1 MITKIAD
8 NIISPLGLT
17 SEENLNALVAGE
29 SGLRRYEAAFGVTEA
44 FFGSLLDR
52 AMISGMFESHAIS
65 RDDFSLFEKL
75 CILSATE
82 AVSEC
87 SLQAENDDVLF
98 VISTTKGNVEML
110 EHDPEDPR
118 CYLAQSAKKI
128 AGYFGNSNTPLVVS
142 NACISGVCAQIAA
155 VRALE
160 SGRYR
165 YAVVVGCDILSR
177 FIISG
182 FQSFKALSHE
192 PCKPF
197 DKNRTGL
204 NLGEAAGTIILE
216 KGKNISKKIES
227 KSNKAEGGN
236 CWQFLVCSNHND
248 ANHIS
253 GPSRTGEGSY
263 RVLSDILNV
272 VDKNDVAFVNLHGTA
287 TAYNDEMESI
297 ALHRAGLDDTPA
309 NGLKGFYG
317 HTLGAA
323 GIIET
328 ILSMHAIDHGIIL
341 PTKNFDEKGTTYE
354 VPVSSE
360 IRHTDK
366 KTFIKILSGFG
377 GSNAGIAY
385 RKCPATDNG
394 SCKDVLNKTVN
405 EECAETGT
413 FEVLSQIKIS
423 PEGAFIDG
431 KKISGASVTGLYREF
446 AGDYPKF
453 FKMDSLC
460 KLGFMGAELLLKDI
474 PAEERDD
481 IAVILFNRNGSLITD
496 RNYQKTITDD
506 NYFPSPALFVYT
518 LANIVTGEIAIRN
531 KTHGET
537 SFYILDGY
545 DPEKIGEIAGFVFP
559 ATQDSRSPQPL
570 VLAGWVDYN
579 SDSNYLT
586 ELKLLRSGT

>member
-1 MITKIAD
+1 MGGVMITKIAD

-17 SEENLNALVAGE
+17 SEENLRNIIDGE
-29 SGLRRYEAAFGVTEA
+29 SIICRHEGAFGLPEI
-44 FFGSLLDR
+44 FCGSLIDR
-52 AMISGMFESHAIS
+52 KMISDMFASHSIGGE
-65 RDDFSLFEKL
+65 DLTLFEKL

-82 AVSEC
+82 AISEC
-87 SLQAENDDVLF
+87 SLQAENDDVVF
-98 VISTTKGNVEML
+98 VLSSTKGNVDL
-110 EHDPEDPR
+110 LKDNIEDSR

-128 AGYFGNSNTPLVVS
+128 AAYFGNGNTPIVAS

-155 VRALE
+155 VRALS
-160 SGRYR
+160 SGKYR
-165 YAVVVGCDILSR
+165 YAVVIGCDLLSR

-182 FQSFKALSHE
+182 FQSFKALSQD

-197 DKNRTGL
+197 DKDRIGL
-204 NLGEAAGTIILE
+204 NLGEAAGTLILE
-216 KGKNISKKIES
+216 KVRSKKEEV
-227 KSNKAEGGN
+227 KSN
-236 CWQFLVCSNHND
+236 CWEFIACSNHND

-263 RVLSDILNV
+263 RVLSDILEV
-272 VDKNDVAFVNLHGTA
+272 VDKDDLAFVNLHGTA

-297 ALHRAGLDDTPA
+297 ALHRAGLGDTPA

-328 ILSMHAIDHGIIL
+328 ILSMHALGNGIIL
-341 PTKNFDEKGTTYE
+341 PTRGFVEKGTTYDIA
-354 VPVSSE
+354 VKSE

-385 RKCPATDNG
+385 RKCT
-394 SCKDVLNKTVN
+394 
-405 EECAETGT
+405 EERPEIVKRT
-413 FEVLSQIKIS
+413 FETIAEVRITPEATSLNGAEIS
-423 PEGAFIDG
+423 NNSI
-431 KKISGASVTGLYREF
+431 TGLYRQF
-446 AGDYPKF
+446 VGDYPKF

-474 PAEERDD
+474 PSQEREN

-496 RNYQKTITDD
+496 RNYQKTISDD

-531 KTHGET
+531 KIYGET
-537 SFYILDGY
+537 SFYLLDEY
-545 DPEKIGEIAGFVFP
+545 DPQKIDEIVKHVAP
-559 ATQDSRSPQPL
+559 ASPL
-570 VLAGWVDYN
+570 ILTGWVDYN
-579 SDSNYLT
+579 NDSDYLA
-586 ELKLLRSGT
+586 ELKLLKTKQVE

>member
-1 MITKIAD
+1 MGGIMITKIAD

-17 SEENLNALVAGE
+17 SEDNLRSIINGE
-29 SGLRRYEAAFGVTEA
+29 SRICRQEGAFGLPEA
-44 FFGSLLDR
+44 FCGSLIDR
-52 AMISGMFESHAIS
+52 KMISEMFASHSIGGE
-65 RDDFSLFEKL
+65 DLTLFEKL

-82 AVSEC
+82 AISEC
-87 SLQAENDDVLF
+87 SLQAENDDVIF
-98 VISTTKGNVEML
+98 VLSTTKGNVDML
-110 EHDPEDPR
+110 EEDIDDTR
-118 CYLAQSAKKI
+118 CYLAESAKKI
-128 AGYFGNSNTPLVVS
+128 AEYFGNRNTPIVAS

-155 VRALE
+155 VRALS
-160 SGRYR
+160 SGKYR
-165 YAVVVGCDILSR
+165 YAVVIGCDLLSR

-182 FQSFKALSHE
+182 FQSFKALSQD

-197 DKNRTGL
+197 DKDRIGL

-216 KGKNISKKIES
+216 REKVEGKREKGD
-227 KSNKAEGGN
+227 
-236 CWQFLVCSNHND
+236 CWEFIGCSNHND

-263 RVLSDILNV
+263 RVLSDILEV
-272 VDKNDVAFVNLHGTA
+272 VEKDDLAFVNLHGTA

-297 ALHRAGLDDTPA
+297 ALHRAGLGDTPA

-328 ILSMHAIDHGIIL
+328 ILSMHALDNGIIL
-341 PTKNFDEKGTTYE
+341 PTRGFVEKGTTYDIA
-354 VPVSSE
+354 VKPE

-385 RKCPATDNG
+385 RKCT
-394 SCKDVLNKTVN
+394 
-405 EECAETGT
+405 EERPEIVKRT
-413 FEVLSQIKIS
+413 FETIAEVRITPEATSLNGAEIS
-423 PEGAFIDG
+423 NNSI
-431 KKISGASVTGLYREF
+431 TGLYRQF
-446 AGDYPKF
+446 VGDYPKF

-474 PAEERDD
+474 PAQERENT
-481 IAVILFNRNGSLITD
+481 AVILFNRNGSLITD
-496 RNYQKTITDD
+496 RNYQKTIADD

-531 KTHGET
+531 KTYGET
-537 SFYILDGY
+537 SFYLLDEYNPKKIEDIVKCVAPASPLIL
-545 DPEKIGEIAGFVFP
+545 
-559 ATQDSRSPQPL
+559 T
-570 VLAGWVDYN
+570 GWVDYN
-579 SDSNYLT
+579 SYSDYLA
-586 ELKLLRSGT
+586 ELKLLKIKQVE

>member
-1 MITKIAD
+1 MGGIMITKIAD

-17 SEENLNALVAGE
+17 SEDNLRSIINGE
-29 SGLRRYEAAFGVTEA
+29 SRICSHEGAFGLPEA
-44 FFGSLLDR
+44 FCGSLIDR
-52 AMISGMFESHAIS
+52 KMISEMFASHSIGGE
-65 RDDFSLFEKL
+65 DLTLFEKL

-82 AVSEC
+82 AISEC
-87 SLQAENDDVLF
+87 SLQAENDDVIF
-98 VISTTKGNVEML
+98 VLSTTKGNVDML
-110 EHDPEDPR
+110 EGDIDDPR
-118 CYLAQSAKKI
+118 CYLAESAKKI
-128 AGYFGNSNTPLVVS
+128 AEYFGNHNTPIVAS

-155 VRALE
+155 VRALS
-160 SGRYR
+160 SGKYR
-165 YAVVVGCDILSR
+165 YAVVIGCDLLSR

-182 FQSFKALSHE
+182 FQSFKALSPD

-197 DKNRTGL
+197 DKERIGL

-216 KGKNISKKIES
+216 REKVEGKRGKGDYWEFI
-227 KSNKAEGGN
+227 G
-236 CWQFLVCSNHND
+236 CSNHND

-263 RVLSDILNV
+263 RVLSDILEV
-272 VDKNDVAFVNLHGTA
+272 VDKDDLAFVNLHGTA

-297 ALHRAGLDDTPA
+297 ALHRAGLSDTPA

-328 ILSMHAIDHGIIL
+328 ILSMHALDNGIIL
-341 PTKNFDEKGTTYE
+341 PTRGFVEKGTTYDIA
-354 VPVSSE
+354 VKPE

-385 RKCPATDNG
+385 RKCTEEQPSAEEKAENVESRSRHKAFETVAEVRITPEVTSLNG
-394 SCKDVLNKTVN
+394 
-405 EECAETGT
+405 E
-413 FEVLSQIKIS
+413 KIS
-423 PEGAFIDG
+423 EESI
-431 KKISGASVTGLYREF
+431 TGLYRRF

-474 PAEERDD
+474 PAQEREN

-496 RNYQKTITDD
+496 RNYQKTIADD

-531 KTHGET
+531 KTYGET
-537 SFYILDGY
+537 SFYLLDEY
-545 DPEKIGEIAGFVFP
+545 DPKKIEDMVKCVAP
-559 ATQDSRSPQPL
+559 ASPL
-570 VLAGWVDYN
+570 ILTGWVDYN
-579 SDSNYLT
+579 NDSDYLA
-586 ELKLLRSGT
+586 ELKLLKTKQVE

>member
-1 MITKIAD
+1 MGGVMITKIAD

-17 SEENLNALVAGE
+17 SEENLRNIIDGE
-29 SGLRRYEAAFGVTEA
+29 SRICHHEDIFGLPESFC
-44 FFGSLLDR
+44 GSLIDR
-52 AMISGMFESHAIS
+52 KMISDMFASHSIGGE
-65 RDDFSLFEKL
+65 DLTLFEKL

-82 AVSEC
+82 AISEC
-87 SLQAENDDVLF
+87 SLQAENDDVVF
-98 VISTTKGNVEML
+98 VLSSTKGNVDL
-110 EHDPEDPR
+110 LKDNIEDSR

-128 AGYFGNSNTPLVVS
+128 AAYFGNGNTPIVAS

-155 VRALE
+155 VRALS
-160 SGRYR
+160 SGKYR
-165 YAVVVGCDILSR
+165 YAVVIGCDLLSR

-182 FQSFKALSHE
+182 FQSFKALSQD

-197 DKNRTGL
+197 DKDRIGL

-216 KGKNISKKIES
+216 REKVEGKRGKGDCWEFIS
-227 KSNKAEGGN
+227 
-236 CWQFLVCSNHND
+236 CSNHND

-263 RVLSDILNV
+263 RVLSDILEV
-272 VDKNDVAFVNLHGTA
+272 VDKNDLAFVNLHGTA

-297 ALHRAGLDDTPA
+297 ALHRAGLGDTPA

-328 ILSMHAIDHGIIL
+328 ILSMHALDNGIIL
-341 PTKNFDEKGTTYE
+341 PTRGFIEKGTTYD
-354 VPVSSE
+354 VAVNPE

-385 RKCPATDNG
+385 RKCT
-394 SCKDVLNKTVN
+394 
-405 EECAETGT
+405 EERPEIVKRT
-413 FEVLSQIKIS
+413 FETIVEVRITPEATSLNGAEIS
-423 PEGAFIDG
+423 NNSI
-431 KKISGASVTGLYREF
+431 TGLYRQF
-446 AGDYPKF
+446 VGDYPKF

-474 PAEERDD
+474 PSQEREN

-496 RNYQKTITDD
+496 RNYQKTISDD

-531 KTHGET
+531 KIYGET
-537 SFYILDGY
+537 SFYLLDAY
-545 DPEKIGEIAGFVFP
+545 DPKEIEEIVKHVAP
-559 ATQDSRSPQPL
+559 ASPL
-570 VLAGWVDYN
+570 LLTGWVDYN
-579 SDSNYLT
+579 NDSDYLA
-586 ELKLLRSGT
+586 ELKLLKTKQVE